1 MNKSKSYKT
10 LRVFLLFSTTLDGP
24 LAKVRW
30 LCYGS
35 GSPSEDDTPARE
47 GSAITDNEAEET
59 AVGDWEKDTL
69 TGQSHL
75 YSIRIAI
82 TDFFVLP
89 FKGRKIVLNF
99 WKALLIM
106 IYFLQLFILTTP

>member
-1 MNKSKSYKT
+1 M
-10 LRVFLLFSTTLDGP
+10 FLLFSTTLDVP
-24 LAKVRW
+24 LAKVWW

-35 GSPSEDDTPARE
+35 GSPSEDDTPVRE

-59 AVGDWEKDTL
+59 AVGVWEKDTL

-75 YSIRIAI
+75 YFIRIAI

-99 WKALLIM
+99 WKALLM
-106 IYFLQLFILTTP
+106 IYFLQLFFLTIP